1 MSRISGE
8 PDIHES
14 SWIYCMEMIARND
27 SVVLAPEK
35 PQAHKMESASYW
47 LQAPPVKAFCIQIS
61 SCSLSMIIPS
71 SLSLPAPIILYF
83 VQ

>member
-1 MSRISGE
+1 
-8 PDIHES
+8 
-14 SWIYCMEMIARND
+14 MEMISRND
-27 SVVLAPEK
+27 SVVLAPGK
-35 PQAHKMESASYW
+35 PQAHEMESASYW
-47 LQAPPVKAFCIQIS
+47 FQAAPVKAFCIQIS